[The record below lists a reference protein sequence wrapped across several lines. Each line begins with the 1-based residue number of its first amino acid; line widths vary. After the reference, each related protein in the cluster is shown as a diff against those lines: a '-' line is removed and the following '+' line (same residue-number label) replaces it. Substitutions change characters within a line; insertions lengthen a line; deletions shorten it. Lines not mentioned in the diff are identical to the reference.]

1 VCVSYNQTP
10 VMHIRSLKQHPGG
23 EKWPAGQRGRRV
35 LQKYCTKP
43 VCHRSGC
50 RRVVQQYVSVS
61 EFLGYARVSTA
72 EQTAVLQEDALR
84 AAGCSRIWSDTAS
97 GTRTDRPQ
105 MAALFDHLRAGD
117 TLVVWRLDRL
127 GRSLPHLIE
136 TIGEL
141 QDREVGFKSVQENID
156 TTTTDGRL
164 VFHVFGALA
173 SFERELIQERTL
185 AGLAAARERGRLGGR
200 PTALSPAKLKQARK
214 MIGEKTP
221 VTEVA
226 QVLGVSRATLYR
238 RVPELAE
245 TKRRRVAQSD
255 VVAAGI

>member
-1 VCVSYNQTP
+1 
-10 VMHIRSLKQHPGG
+10 
-23 EKWPAGQRGRRV
+23 
-35 LQKYCTKP
+35 
-43 VCHRSGC
+43 
-50 RRVVQQYVSVS
+50 
-61 EFLGYARVSTA
+61 
-72 EQTAVLQEDALR
+72 LQEDALR
-84 AAGCSRIWSDTAS
+84 AAGCQRIWSDPAS
-97 GTRTDRPQ
+97 GTPTDRPQ
-105 MAALFDHLRAGD
+105 LAAVFDHLRAGD

-141 QDREVGFKSVQENID
+141 GARGVGFKSVQESID
-156 TTTTDGRL
+156 TTTPGGRL

-173 SFERELIQERTL
+173 IERELIQERTL

-238 RVPELAE
+238 RVPELGEAR
-245 TKRRRVAQSD
+245 TRAH
-255 VVAAGI
+255 

>member
-1 VCVSYNQTP
+1 
-10 VMHIRSLKQHPGG
+10 
-23 EKWPAGQRGRRV
+23 
-35 LQKYCTKP
+35 LQKHCTKP

-50 RRVVQQYVSVS
+50 RRVVQQCVVVS
-61 EFLGYARVSTA
+61 EFLGYARVSTTVQDA
-72 EQTAVLQEDALR
+72 ALQLDALS
-84 AAGCSRIWSDTAS
+84 AAGCWRTWTDTAS
-97 GTRTDRPQ
+97 GAKTDRPQ
-105 MAALFDHLRAGD
+105 LAEVMASLRPGD

-136 TIGEL
+136 TIGALEA
-141 QDREVGFKSVQENID
+141 RGVGFKSVQENID
-156 TTTTDGRL
+156 TTTPGGRL

-185 AGLAAARERGRLGGR
+185 AGLAAARERGRRGGR
-200 PTALSPAKLKQARK
+200 PSVLSPAKLRQARR

-245 TKRRRVAQSD
+245 ARTRPDRR
-255 VVAAGI
+255 

>member
-1 VCVSYNQTP
+1 V
-10 VMHIRSLKQHPGG
+10 
-23 EKWPAGQRGRRV
+23 RGHGR
-35 LQKYCTKP
+35 T
-43 VCHRSGC
+43 
-50 RRVVQQYVSVS
+50 
-61 EFLGYARVSTA
+61 LGYARVSTA
-72 EQTAVLQEDALR
+72 EQTAALQQDALR
-84 AAGCSRIWSDTAS
+84 AAGCQRIWSDTAS

-105 MAALFDHLRAGD
+105 LAAVFDQLRAGD
-117 TLVVWRLDRL
+117 TLVVSRLDRL

-136 TIGEL
+136 TIRDL
-141 QDREVGFKSVQENID
+141 QVRGVGFKSVQENID
-156 TTTTDGRL
+156 TTTPGGRL

-214 MIGEKTP
+214 MIEEKTP

-238 RVPELAE
+238 H
-245 TKRRRVAQSD
+245 
-255 VVAAGI
+255 VVQVEGT